1 MEDSTARMRLW
12 VATAGVFFCFGAM
25 FGLYIAPK
33 PITAYEIEIDPRA
46 YLVVTNEANR
56 HYVML
61 KQKTIGNY
69 VLLEK
74 LESEEKDFKK
84 QETSKNNKQ
93 RENGRKAVLEQLL
106 KSKP

>member
-1 MEDSTARMRLW
+1 
-12 VATAGVFFCFGAM
+12 
-25 FGLYIAPK
+25 
-33 PITAYEIEIDPRA
+33 
-46 YLVVTNEANR
+46 
-56 HYVML
+56 ML